1 MGENPH
7 SQNQLLNQYISKL
20 EIRFILIDNGLCPDW
35 SREEHT
41 RMRDCFYL
49 ILDGQ
54 GKITVNGEEFYP
66 KKDDMVLLPKNSRVS
81 LYSENETCYNKYWC
95 DFSATINGKSLFDI
109 IDFPYVVH
117 IENPDYVKSLFN
129 KLSELRLKND
139 AVSALMIK
147 SILIELLAIFLSCDK
162 AKPHD
167 EIQDDEFVKF
177 INDYIKNHIHEKISV
192 KSLSNLM
199 GFNEKY
205 FISIFN
211 KHFGITPALYIK
223 HMRLETAKY
232 DLLYTDHSIA
242 FIADTIGFSTI
253 QKLSKDFKEYTSFTP
268 TEFRKTFK

>member
-1 MGENPH
+1 
-7 SQNQLLNQYISKL
+7 
-20 EIRFILIDNGLCPDW
+20 
-35 SREEHT
+35 
-41 RMRDCFYL
+41 
-49 ILDGQ
+49 
-54 GKITVNGEEFYP
+54 
-66 KKDDMVLLPKNSRVS
+66 
-81 LYSENETCYNKYWC
+81 
-95 DFSATINGKSLFDI
+95 
-109 IDFPYVVH
+109 
-117 IENPDYVKSLFN
+117 
-129 KLSELRLKND
+129 
-139 AVSALMIK
+139 MIK

-253 QKLSKDFKEYTSFTP
+253 QKILKNIQALRQPNSGKHSNRPIIFDGSIILIIKIFYKSHKYRCRLCSCGIV
-268 TEFRKTFK
+268 FRIKCCVCFSDH

>member
-1 MGENPH
+1 
-7 SQNQLLNQYISKL
+7 
-20 EIRFILIDNGLCPDW
+20 
-35 SREEHT
+35 
-41 RMRDCFYL
+41 
-49 ILDGQ
+49 
-54 GKITVNGEEFYP
+54 
-66 KKDDMVLLPKNSRVS
+66 
-81 LYSENETCYNKYWC
+81 
-95 DFSATINGKSLFDI
+95 
-109 IDFPYVVH
+109 
-117 IENPDYVKSLFN
+117 
-129 KLSELRLKND
+129 
-139 AVSALMIK
+139 MIK
-147 SILIELLAIFLSCDK
+147 SILIELLAIFLSFDK
-162 AKPHD
+162 AKPHN

-253 QKLSKDFKEYTSFTP
+253 QKLSKDFKEYTGFTP
-268 TEFRKTFK
+268 TEFRKAFK

>member
-1 MGENPH
+1 M
-7 SQNQLLNQYISKL
+7 
-20 EIRFILIDNGLCPDW
+20 
-35 SREEHT
+35 
-41 RMRDCFYL
+41 
-49 ILDGQ
+49 
-54 GKITVNGEEFYP
+54 
-66 KKDDMVLLPKNSRVS
+66 
-81 LYSENETCYNKYWC
+81 KYKMM
-95 DFSATINGKSLFDI
+95 N
-109 IDFPYVVH
+109 
-117 IENPDYVKSLFN
+117 
-129 KLSELRLKND
+129 
-139 AVSALMIK
+139 
-147 SILIELLAIFLSCDK
+147 
-162 AKPHD
+162 
-167 EIQDDEFVKF
+167 FVKF

-253 QKLSKDFKEYTSFTP
+253 QKLSKDFKEYTGFTP

>member
-20 EIRFILIDNGLCPDW
+20 EIRFILIDNRLCPDW

-81 LYSENETCYNKYWC
+81 LYSENETC
-95 DFSATINGKSLFDI
+95 
-109 IDFPYVVH
+109 
-117 IENPDYVKSLFN
+117 FN

-139 AVSALMIK
+139 AVSALMTK

-253 QKLSKDFKEYTSFTP
+253 QKLSKDFKEYTGFTP

>member
-1 MGENPH
+1 MI
-7 SQNQLLNQYISKL
+7 Y
-20 EIRFILIDNGLCPDW
+20 
-35 SREEHT
+35 
-41 RMRDCFYL
+41 
-49 ILDGQ
+49 
-54 GKITVNGEEFYP
+54 
-66 KKDDMVLLPKNSRVS
+66 
-81 LYSENETCYNKYWC
+81 LYSIIEGLFFT
-95 DFSATINGKSLFDI
+95 DFFSHS
-109 IDFPYVVH
+109 H
-117 IENPDYVKSLFN
+117 
-129 KLSELRLKND
+129 
-139 AVSALMIK
+139 
-147 SILIELLAIFLSCDK
+147 
-162 AKPHD
+162 

-223 HMRLETAKY
+223 HMRLETTKY

-253 QKLSKDFKEYTSFTP
+253 QKLSKDFKEYTGFTP